1 MLAKVALI
9 FVILARCGNAKKSPL
24 IIGHRGS
31 AGMYPEHTALSYRYN
46 EQYKINIAETNVAIK
61 CQILTNILLDQ
72 IELFFTFSGKQ

>member
-9 FVILARCGNAKKSPL
+9 FVILARCGSAKKRPL

-46 EQYKINIAETNVAIK
+46 EQYKINIAETNVE